1 MSSRLSRTYLINPCS
16 RSVSASAG
24 VSYDECHPHQD
35 TIITPRQY
43 KISSVALRIPA
54 LVVTV
59 KQNSW
64 VCSLKTEKFNY
75 VWFDITVAIRQ

>member
-35 TIITPRQY
+35 SIITPRQY
-43 KISSVALRIPA
+43 KTSSVALWIPV
-54 LVVTV
+54 LVVRA

-64 VCSLKTEKFNY
+64 VRSLKTEKFNH
-75 VWFDITVAIRQ
+75 V